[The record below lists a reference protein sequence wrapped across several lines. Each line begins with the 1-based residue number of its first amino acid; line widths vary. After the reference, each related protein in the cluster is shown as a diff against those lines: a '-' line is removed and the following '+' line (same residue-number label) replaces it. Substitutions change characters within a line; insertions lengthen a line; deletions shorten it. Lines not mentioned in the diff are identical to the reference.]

1 MGRQLRARRW
11 GDVCPLDSTRQR
23 FRKGENRALRHAKA
37 LVTLSAAALVI
48 GSIATGL
55 PASAASAGSAPFSDI
70 SGSSE
75 ASAITFLASINAVNG
90 VGGGMFDPSGPIT
103 RAEMAKVVVNLIG
116 KGNVAAALQNE
127 TPAFTDAAS
136 IPTWAWGYV
145 NVAAD
150 MGIVNG
156 FPDGSFQPNAPVTDV
171 QVAAMLVRA
180 IGDSNQV
187 LGAWPGN
194 YVEAAFSLGMNDGV
208 DFVANLP
215 ATRGDVAQMAY
226 NAAVYAP
233 VYTATTVN
241 GITSYV
247 KGLPLYQSGAVNG
260 NTVEVGTVTGVS
272 NTGITLSETT
282 SSGTTTVTRNW
293 ASTYQLAGVSSLA
306 SLIGE
311 TVTANVDS
319 NGNVDFVTLAQN
331 QSATTSSATLAS
343 KSTAVPSGF
352 YDVNSNWPWL
362 VTNSYTCG
370 DGSGNVAES
379 GLGATVNGV
388 ACGGTYYLLLGGT
401 SPTTVQLATY
411 DNVPTGTTYEINPA
425 SDGSDPGTVPDVTYL
440 SANDAVTYTLNSS
453 NMVASLVEKDA
464 NDSIGRVAST
474 ACASGCD
481 NTIATGATPYVTVYV
496 GGKSYNVN
504 VQPYTQLTLNG
515 ASATLSK
522 ALDGAVA
529 YVSAVGGYGTN
540 TGAPNPG
547 TGDGNAATIAL
558 YQNQVTGTVTAINTS
573 SAAPN
578 ISSGNS
584 GQVISFTLSLSN
596 GSSQTYTADANFN
609 SSHLIVGSQVTV
621 ALDSAGEARDV
632 VSTTA
637 TSTPTVALVTG
648 SGEVQTL
655 GVAQAVYTI
664 AVQDVNGAQSFDVP
678 QPYTG
683 QVYSSTY
690 KDGGSNGNNGAILYL
705 TNASGQAVSPSGAND
720 PQPMT
725 QATPA
730 ALFNLS
736 GQAASNAAN
745 DMVGVVSTTSNSV
758 VLGLFTCGSTCG
770 TSAVSWSLDTADAPN
785 PYISVV
791 AGAAFAG
798 STGDNLAFTSLNA
811 DASGGDWVTVY
822 SATQAGGQTYY
833 ALIAQTQ

>member
-75 ASAITFLASINAVNG
+75 APAITFLASINAVNG

-215 ATRGDVAQMAY
+215 ATRGDAAQMAY

-241 GITSYV
+241 GVTSYV

-331 QSATTSSATLAS
+331 QSATTSSATLANT
-343 KSTAVPSGF
+343 STAVPSGF

-379 GLGATVNGV
+379 GLGAAVYGV

-411 DNVPTGTTYEINPA
+411 DNVPTGTTYEVNPA

-440 SANDAVTYTLNSS
+440 TANDAVTYTLNSS
-453 NMVASLVEKDA
+453 NKVASLVEKDT
-464 NDSIGRVAST
+464 NDKIGRVVST

-481 NTIATGATPYVTVYV
+481 NTIATGATPSITISISK
-496 GGKSYNVN
+496 KSYTVN

-522 ALDGAVA
+522 ALDGTVA
-529 YVSAVGGYGTN
+529 YVKVVGGYGTK
-540 TGAPNPG
+540 TLGPSNPG

-558 YQNQVTGTVTAINTS
+558 YQNQVTGTVTAINS
-573 SAAPN
+573 SSTAPN
-578 ISSGNS
+578 IKNGNPLEVS
-584 GQVISFTLSLSN
+584 SFTLSLSN
-596 GSSQTYTADANFN
+596 GSSQTYTAGGRFN
-609 SSHLIVGSQVTV
+609 SSNLVVGAQVTI
-621 ALDSAGEARDV
+621 ALNAKGHARYV
-632 VSTTA
+632 VTTSA

-648 SGEVQTL
+648 SGQVQT
-655 GVAQAVYTI
+655 QTQTTDTI
-664 AVQDVNGAQSFDVP
+664 AVQDVNGAQTFNVP
-678 QPYTG
+678 AAYTASPESG

-690 KDGGSNGNNGAILYL
+690 KDGASGGNNGAVLFV
-705 TNASGQAVSPSGAND
+705 TNASGQAVSPVSSGSD
-720 PQPMT
+720 PLLMT
-725 QATPA
+725 QATA
-730 ALFNLS
+730 ATLFPGAPSTDEL
-736 GQAASNAAN
+736 
-745 DMVGVVSTTSNSV
+745 GVVSTTSNSV
-758 VLGLFTCGSTCG
+758 VLGLFSCGNSCGSTNV
-770 TSAVSWSLDTADAPN
+770 TWSLDTATAAN

-791 AGAAFAG
+791 AGAAFKG
-798 STGDNLAFTSLNA
+798 SNGDNLAFTALNA
-811 DASGGDWVTVY
+811 DSSGGDWVTVY
-822 SATQAGGQTYY
+822 TAQANNGQTYY